1 MGLRPGII
9 SGDRVSAVTPLA
21 DSLGV
26 TDRQAGITA
35 TAKHDQLQALAKGGH
50 RVMMVGDGLNDAA
63 ALAAAHVVIL
73 NDSLAD
79 LPLLIKVAR
88 AASRLSKQNFAI
100 AALYNCIAVPVALAG
115 FATPLLAAIAM
126 SVSSLT
132 VLANAMRI
140 RRVR

>member
-1 MGLRPGII
+1 
-9 SGDRVSAVTPLA
+9 
-21 DSLGV
+21 
-26 TDRQAGITA
+26 
-35 TAKHDQLQALAKGGH
+35 
-50 RVMMVGDGLNDAA
+50 MVGDGLNDAA
-63 ALAAAHVVIL
+63 ALAAAHASVAPSSALDAARNAADIVIL